1 MTRKEFD
8 LSGFTA
14 VEARNA
20 LKVEISYGD
29 SYAVAIDADKEII
42 GEVKVEMT
50 GDKLKAKLVTRWGHL
65 EMLFK
70 QTPSPRLIITMP
82 QLKYLELAA
91 ATRGNITGFS
101 GVDSFQAVL
110 AGASRLTG
118 DIECRELALE
128 GGAASFFELTGSTA
142 ALKIDLS
149 GTSHANLEKMSTGDT
164 RAKLAGASS
173 LTLNSNGRID
183 ADVSSAS
190 NLRWLGS
197 PTMGDIRITGA
208 SSFSK
213 K

>member
-1 MTRKEFD
+1 MSRKEFD

-20 LKVEISYGD
+20 LKLEISYGD
-29 SYAVAIDADKEII
+29 SYTVAIDADKEII
-42 GEVKVEMT
+42 DEVKVEMA

-65 EMLFK
+65 GMLFK

-118 DIECRELALE
+118 DIECRELKLE
-128 GGAASFFELTGSTA
+128 GGAASFFELTGSA
-142 ALKIDLS
+142 ATLNIGLS
-149 GTSHANLEKMSTGDT
+149 GTSHANLEKMVTGDT
-164 RAKLAGASS
+164 QAKLAGASS
-173 LTLNSNGRID
+173 LTLNSNGKID

-190 NLRWLGS
+190 KLRWLGS
-197 PTMGDIRITGA
+197 PSMGDIKITGA